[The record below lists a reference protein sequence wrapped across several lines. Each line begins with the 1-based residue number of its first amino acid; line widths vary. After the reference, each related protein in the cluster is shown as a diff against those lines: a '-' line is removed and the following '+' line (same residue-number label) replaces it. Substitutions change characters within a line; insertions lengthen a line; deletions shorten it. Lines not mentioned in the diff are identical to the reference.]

1 MGWEEEGRKIKSGIE
16 HTVPTCTS
24 VCDVRACVR
33 DVPTVYIYL
42 GMYGEV
48 CEERHAA

>member
-1 MGWEEEGRKIKSGIE
+1 MGRRKIKSEIE
-16 HTVPTCTS
+16 HTAPTCTS
-24 VCDVRACVR
+24 ACDVRACVR
-33 DVPTVYIYL
+33 DVPTCTCTVYIYL

>member
-16 HTVPTCTS
+16 HIVPTCTS
-24 VCDVRACVR
+24 ACDVRACVR
-33 DVPTVYIYL
+33 DVLTVYAYL
-42 GMYGEV
+42 SMYGEV